1 MKKNR
6 ILSLLSAG
14 LLLLGGACTSDVINP
29 NGSNQDDSKVVDPS
43 EGMYLRVAF
52 DLPTAKS
59 TRSFTDGPNSSNS
72 GTEIGHDYEN
82 TVKSALIVLAKA
94 NDNSFIASALV
105 GKENIHGVGTT
116 GRSYQAIGKISK
128 TSLSEYYDSEE
139 FAEDANGNHKINV
152 FDVFQYFFCGI
163 VTTFD
168 DDARTIA
175 FGFIRA
181 DIDAT
186 RRRRNLRLARLAKAE
201 SLKSVA
207 GQSDSEELK
216 DAGLKSR
223 PEASA
228 DEKPE
233 PISRDDEERVYG
245 LVRTWN
251 QVMTPLGCKTIPTL
265 TPCSHELYRP
275 VLRALKRKP
284 FREIFE
290 TIMHLPDVQPRPKF
304 AEFFNSI

>member
-1 MKKNR
+1 MCKYNNFSDGAFCNFAQNNYLTMEKELRFKKEWFDVLNR
-6 ILSLLSAG
+6 
-14 LLLLGGACTSDVINP
+14 CD
-29 NGSNQDDSKVVDPS
+29 
-43 EGMYLRVAF
+43 
-52 DLPTAKS
+52 
-59 TRSFTDGPNSSNS
+59 
-72 GTEIGHDYEN
+72 
-82 TVKSALIVLAKA
+82 SALRTDVVEA
-94 NDNSFIASALV
+94 
-105 GKENIHGVGTT
+105 
-116 GRSYQAIGKISK
+116 
-128 TSLSEYYDSEE
+128 
-139 FAEDANGNHKINV
+139 
-152 FDVFQYFFCGI
+152 VFQYFFCGI
-163 VTTFD
+163 VPTFD

-201 SLKSVA
+201 NLNSGA

-223 PEASA
+223 PEAFA